1 MRRTPQ
7 ALAPVVSTG
16 VSLPGELWSKF
27 AGVLRQ
33 SIDVRVERSSYRLAD
48 TNFYR
53 FLQAQ
58 PAKPAGK
65 LLVSL
70 FRNEGAGCPLY
81 LGGQNFHIEQI

>member
-48 TNFYR
+48 TNFFDFYKLNPLNQQVNCWYL
-53 FLQAQ
+53 FSATKAQ
-58 PAKPAGK
+58 VA
-65 LLVSL
+65 L
-70 FRNEGAGCPLY
+70 C
-81 LGGQNFHIEQI
+81 I